1 MSVTFLRG
9 PTSIGCRGRVWP
21 GLGRAVHTA
30 GTQEML
36 VAYVVGPIWRQ
47 CFWNAQDLGWDE
59 DQLAPLIFQW
69 IFTEHRPHA
78 CHTLFWKLGIQE

>member
-1 MSVTFLRG
+1 
-9 PTSIGCRGRVWP
+9 
-21 GLGRAVHTA
+21 
-30 GTQEML
+30 ML